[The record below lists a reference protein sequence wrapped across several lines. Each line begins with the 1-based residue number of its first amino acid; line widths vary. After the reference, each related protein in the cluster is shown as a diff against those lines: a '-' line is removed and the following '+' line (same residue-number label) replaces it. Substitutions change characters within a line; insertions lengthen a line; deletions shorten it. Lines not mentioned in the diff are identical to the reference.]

1 MKLYQDQE
9 IFTLL
14 EQEVVRQTSGINL
27 IASENYASDQVRA
40 VVGSVLS
47 NKYVEGYPYKRY
59 YSGCALYDQIETLA
73 VDRFREI
80 FKAEHVNVQPHSG
93 SQANAAVYMALLQ
106 PGDTILS
113 MDLAAGGH
121 LSHGHKVHWT
131 HQFYR
136 IVSYGVDPVSF
147 RLDYDQIY
155 QLALQHKPKL
165 IIAGASAY
173 SRAIDFEKFEKIART
188 VGAFLLADIAHIA
201 GLVAAGL
208 HQSPVPYADV
218 VTMTTHKT
226 FRGPKGGLIMCK
238 KNFAAAIDKMVMPG
252 MQGGALMHH
261 VAAKAVAAYEAM
273 QDSFV
278 VYQKQV
284 IANAQVMAQAF
295 IDRGYCVVTG
305 GTDNHLFLVDITS
318 SGIQGKI
325 AEELLE
331 SVSIFVNRNT
341 IPFDK
346 NSPLNPSGIRCGTA
360 AITTQGFM
368 QDDVQKIVALIDR
381 ALQNRD
387 DRNILQEIRLQV
399 IALQHQRN
407 L

>member
-1 MKLYQDQE
+1 MKLYQDQQ

-14 EQEVVRQTSGINL
+14 EQEVIRQTSGINL

-59 YSGCALYDQIETLA
+59 YSGCVLYDQIETLA
-73 VDRFREI
+73 IDRFREI

-106 PGDTILS
+106 SGDTILS

-121 LSHGHKVHWT
+121 LSHGHKANWT

-173 SRAIDFEKFEKIART
+173 SRAIDFEKFEKIARA

-261 VAAKAVAAYEAM
+261 VAAKAVSAYEAM
-273 QDSFV
+273 QDSFL

-284 IANAQVMAQAF
+284 IANAQVMAQEF
-295 IDRGYCVVTG
+295 VDRGYCVVTG
-305 GTDNHLFLVDITS
+305 GTDNHLLLVDIAS
-318 SGIQGKI
+318 SGIQGKL
-325 AEELLE
+325 AEELLKSYE
-331 SVSIFVNRNT
+331 V
-341 IPFDK
+341 
-346 NSPLNPSGIRCGTA
+346 
-360 AITTQGFM
+360 
-368 QDDVQKIVALIDR
+368 
-381 ALQNRD
+381 
-387 DRNILQEIRLQV
+387 
-399 IALQHQRN
+399 
-407 L
+407 